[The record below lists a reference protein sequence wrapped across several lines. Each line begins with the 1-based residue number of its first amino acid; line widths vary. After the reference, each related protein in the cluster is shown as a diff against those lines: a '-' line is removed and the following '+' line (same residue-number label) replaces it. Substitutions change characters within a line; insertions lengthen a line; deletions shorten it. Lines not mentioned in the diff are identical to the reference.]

1 MTSAEGGRRAGWF
14 TGSDADPDAPFTA
27 FVFPHAGGSA
37 AQYRSWSQTMPPG
50 FDVRVLQLPGRQERF
65 QEKAL
70 DDLDAVVEALQE
82 PFEGELDGR
91 PYLIFGHSFGALLAY
106 RLAVALV
113 RDGGTAPALLGVSGW
128 APGSE
133 VAGPGRETVAGLSDA
148 ELLDRVAELGMM
160 PHGVSL
166 DPATLATVLPALRG
180 DLLAVGGF
188 RDDLAPAPCPVAAF
202 GGADDPLLPGEGMDA
217 WARRGTDFLGTT
229 TFPGGHFYLFDHAAA
244 VQHSLGRHLRRLV
257 PTA

>member
-1 MTSAEGGRRAGWF
+1 MTSAGGAPRAQWF

-37 AQYRSWSQTMPPG
+37 AQYRSWSATLPPG
-50 FDVRVLQLPGRQERF
+50 IDVRVLQLPGRQERF
-65 QEKAL
+65 HEAAL
-70 DDLDAVVEALQE
+70 DDLDAMVEALQD

-91 PYLIFGHSFGALLAY
+91 PYLLFGHSFGALLAY
-106 RLAVALV
+106 RLAVTLV

-128 APGSE
+128 APGPAAGPPRES
-133 VAGPGRETVAGLSDA
+133 VAGMSDD

-180 DLLAVGGF
+180 DLLAAGGF
-188 RDDLAPAPCPVAAF
+188 LDDQAPVPCPVAAY
-202 GGADDPLLPGEGMDA
+202 GGADDPLLPSGGMDA
-217 WARRGTDFLGTT
+217 WARRGTAFLGTT
-229 TFPGGHFYLFDHAAA
+229 TFTGGHFYLFDHAAA